1 MSSKKV
7 LYAVAGLIAV
17 ALLCGIFGAG
27 LLVGWFLPSP
37 ASAAGPAQ
45 PQVVLETAAPSNNA
59 AQGAAPAVT
68 PAPTRTASPSRG
80 DSSTNLDS
88 LFAPFWQV
96 WEIVHTQYVDQPVND
111 LDLMRGAIRG
121 MLEALGD
128 QHTSYMDPE
137 QFTQSS
143 RSLQGEYEGIGAWV
157 DTTKDFVTIINPMP
171 GSPAEA
177 AGLKTNDR
185 VVKVDGEDMTGMDG
199 SLVLS
204 RILGPAG
211 TSVTLTIQ
219 REGVDPFDV
228 TIKRAKI
235 TVPSV
240 EVTDLGDGIF
250 QVQLFTYGDR
260 TSDELETAL
269 RSVMAKN
276 PQGLIFDLRNNGG
289 GYLNTAIE
297 VVSQFIP
304 TGVVMYEEYG
314 DGTRRTFE
322 ALGNGLAPT
331 IDLVV
336 LVNGGTASAAEITAG
351 AIQDYGRGLLVGEK
365 TYGKGSVQNWVELDD
380 NAGGVR
386 VTIARWLTPKGRQ
399 IHGEGLQPD
408 VVVERTEE
416 DIAAER
422 DPQLDKAV
430 EILKMVR

>member
-1 MSSKKV
+1 MASKKA
-7 LYAVAGLIAV
+7 LYAVLGLIAV

-27 LLVGWFLPSP
+27 LLVGWFLPAP
-37 ASAAGPAQ
+37 ANAATGPSQ
-45 PQVVLETAAPSNNA
+45 PQIALETAAPSNDA
-59 AQGAAPAVT
+59 SQSAT
-68 PAPTRTASPSRG
+68 PAPSRTRAPSRG

-185 VVKVDGEDMTGMDG
+185 VVKVDGEDMTGVDG

-204 RILGPAG
+204 HILGPAG

-260 TSDELETAL
+260 TSEELQEAL

-304 TGVVMYEEYG
+304 KGVVMYEEYG

-322 ALGNGLAPT
+322 AIPDGLAPAV
-331 IDLVV
+331 DLVV

-365 TYGKGSVQNWVELDD
+365 TYGKGSVQNWIELDD

-416 DIAAER
+416 DIAAGR